1 VAAAHRVTGKVQRGQ
16 DDNYQIRSTRVAG
29 RIGAGGAA
37 MSKDR
42 PPPYGTGTGVPILGP
57 PPAADEYGVAL
68 GTGGD
73 PYAVTPDL
81 IQKGVELRAAIDTE
95 TVRALQLINGG
106 MAAGLVTMLPTI
118 IRDSAYGT
126 LGYWMIAAIGF
137 AALGLVA
144 ATIHNRLR
152 RKCSLEHAKGYSADI
167 GYGSWILRKCQS
179 ETNEPRVCTQSVIS
193 MWGSLIL
200 FCVGAIAIGT
210 GFVTV
215 HASAGPP
222 AAACWDLQRLGD
234 RIYKFNRCTGLA
246 EVYAGK

>member
-1 VAAAHRVTGKVQRGQ
+1 
-16 DDNYQIRSTRVAG
+16 
-29 RIGAGGAA
+29 
-37 MSKDR
+37 MS
-42 PPPYGTGTGVPILGP
+42 
-57 PPAADEYGVAL
+57 DEYEEEIVSD
-68 GTGGD
+68 GGRTVY
-73 PYAVTPDL
+73 PVTPEL

-152 RKCSLEHAKGYSADI
+152 RKCSVEHTKGHNADVSYS
-167 GYGSWILRKCQS
+167 SWILRKCQS
-179 ETNEPRVCTQSVIS
+179 APGEPRVCTQSVIS
-193 MWGSLIL
+193 MWTSLIL
-200 FCVGAIAIGT
+200 FCLGAIAIGT
-210 GFVTV
+210 GFISA
-215 HASAGPP
+215 HANAAPT

-246 EVYAGK
+246 EAYAGK

>member
-1 VAAAHRVTGKVQRGQ
+1 
-16 DDNYQIRSTRVAG
+16 
-29 RIGAGGAA
+29 
-37 MSKDR
+37 M
-42 PPPYGTGTGVPILGP
+42 P
-57 PPAADEYGVAL
+57 DEDGVAM
-68 GTGGD
+68 GTGGGAY
-73 PYAVTPDL
+73 PVTTDL

-126 LGYWMIAAIGF
+126 LGYWMIAAISF

-152 RKCSLEHAKGYSADI
+152 RKCSLEHAKGYDADI
-167 GYGSWILRKCQS
+167 SYKAWILRKCQS
-179 ETNEPRVCTQSVIS
+179 ETDEPRVCTQSVIA
-193 MWGSLIL
+193 MWTSLIL
-200 FCVGAIAIGT
+200 FCVGAIAMGA

-215 HASAGPP
+215 HASAAPP
-222 AAACWDLQRLGD
+222 AAACWDFQRLGD

-246 EVYAGK
+246 EAYEGK